1 MPPYLRLMD
10 SEPWRKHW
18 NSFFMD
24 SSLMPMPV
32 SRMLTRTSCLPA
44 PSPSSMAG
52 LQEAWITT
60 SPDGVNFTALAR
72 MLASTCRRGMAR
84 QPTSLQE
91 SILKNPDSPILWS
104 CLAMH
109 L

>member
-24 SSLMPMPV
+24 SSLMPIPV
-32 SRMLTRTSCLPA
+32 SRMLTRTSCLPVLSPGA
-44 PSPSSMAG
+44 PSSMAG

-72 MLASTCRRGMAR
+72 MLASTCRHGKTWRLR
-84 QPTSLQE
+84 PR
-91 SILKNPDSPILWS
+91 
-104 CLAMH
+104 H
-109 L
+109 LRP

>member
-32 SRMLTRTSCLPA
+32 SRMLTRTSCFPA
-44 PSPSSMAG
+44 PSRHAPSSVAG
-52 LQEAWITT
+52 LQDAWMTT
-60 SPDGVNFTALAR
+60 SPDGVNFTAFAR
-72 MLASTCRRGMAR
+72 MLASTWSSR
-84 QPTSLQE
+84 QNAHVHRTYQKQLV
-91 SILKNPDSPILWS
+91 
-104 CLAMH
+104 
-109 L
+109 